1 MPRMGAAGTLASMP
15 EFSVSL
21 APEQPPPAVTVLA
34 NFGMV
39 AGRRASQSEIED
51 LWRSVEGIVE
61 QATITVEDHNQFA
74 KHTTTCVY
82 QVSVAV
88 DDDAVR
94 QTGQDPERLRE
105 QLEGALEAWVTACA
119 GQVRGELTHAE
130 RTARRAVLDNG

>member
-1 MPRMGAAGTLASMP
+1 
-15 EFSVSL
+15 
-21 APEQPPPAVTVLA
+21 
-34 NFGMV
+34 
-39 AGRRASQSEIED
+39 
-51 LWRSVEGIVE
+51 VE

-94 QTGQDPERLRE
+94 QTRQDPERLRE

-130 RTARRAVLDNG
+130 RTARSAVIENG